1 LFLRLN
7 NREKNLLKILL
18 ILVIILASDIA
29 VSYLEENL
37 TSLKNEKQNI
47 INKINNQDN
56 YQIKDNKHI
65 DDKYIESVES
75 NKNEELKNNFNNSFL
90 DKKTNKDI
98 VLLVENELRD
108 IVNVEYINQESSL
121 DNHNK
126 KQVNLEIKV
135 NGELA
140 NVLKLEGVMKKLRLN
155 NKLEKIEINKLKVNN
170 FDVQNIPNE
179 YKQEKDNIVECKM
192 TVRVI

>member
-1 LFLRLN
+1 MRLN

-155 NKLEKIEINKLKVNN
+155 KKLEKIEINKLKVNN

>member
-1 LFLRLN
+1 MRLN

-65 DDKYIESVES
+65 DDKYIESDEL

>member
-1 LFLRLN
+1 MRLN

-37 TSLKNEKQNI
+37 ISLKNEKQNI

-56 YQIKDNKHI
+56 YQIKDNKRI
-65 DDKYIESVES
+65 DDKYIESVEL

-155 NKLEKIEINKLKVNN
+155 NKFEKIEINKLKVNN
-170 FDVQNIPNE
+170 FDSQNIPNE

>member
-1 LFLRLN
+1 MRLN

-65 DDKYIESVES
+65 DDKYIESVEL

-135 NGELA
+135 NGELT

-170 FDVQNIPNE
+170 FDAQNIPNE

>member
-1 LFLRLN
+1 MRLN

-155 NKLEKIEINKLKVNN
+155 NKFEKIEINKLKVNN
-170 FDVQNIPNE
+170 FDAQNIPNE

>member
-1 LFLRLN
+1 MRLN

-37 TSLKNEKQNI
+37 ISLKNEKQNI

-56 YQIKDNKHI
+56 YQIKDNKRI
-65 DDKYIESVES
+65 DDKYIESVEL

-98 VLLVENELRD
+98 VLLVENEMRD

-170 FDVQNIPNE
+170 FDSQNIPNE

>member
-1 LFLRLN
+1 MRLN

-18 ILVIILASDIA
+18 ILVIILASNIA

-37 TSLKNEKQNI
+37 ISLKNKKQNI

-56 YQIKDNKHI
+56 YQIKDNKRI
-65 DDKYIESVES
+65 DDKYIESVEL

-90 DKKTNKDI
+90 DKKTNKDV

-170 FDVQNIPNE
+170 FDSQNIPNE

>member
-1 LFLRLN
+1 
-7 NREKNLLKILL
+7 
-18 ILVIILASDIA
+18 
-29 VSYLEENL
+29 
-37 TSLKNEKQNI
+37 
-47 INKINNQDN
+47 
-56 YQIKDNKHI
+56 
-65 DDKYIESVES
+65 
-75 NKNEELKNNFNNSFL
+75 ELKNNFNNSFL

-108 IVNVEYINQESSL
+108 IVNIEYINQESSL

-135 NGELA
+135 NGELE

-155 NKLEKIEINKLKVNN
+155 NKFEKIEINKLKVNN
-170 FDVQNIPNE
+170 FDAQNIPNE

>member
-1 LFLRLN
+1 MRLN

-37 TSLKNEKQNI
+37 TILKNEKQNI

-65 DDKYIESVES
+65 DDKYIESVEL

-170 FDVQNIPNE
+170 FDAQNIPNE

>member
-1 LFLRLN
+1 MRLN

-37 TSLKNEKQNI
+37 ISLKNEKQNI

-56 YQIKDNKHI
+56 YQIKDNKRI
-65 DDKYIESVES
+65 DDKYIESVEL

-140 NVLKLEGVMKKLRLN
+140 NVLKLEGVMKELRLN

-170 FDVQNIPNE
+170 FDSQNIPNE

>member
-1 LFLRLN
+1 MRLN

-140 NVLKLEGVMKKLRLN
+140 NLLKLEG
-155 NKLEKIEINKLKVNN
+155 
-170 FDVQNIPNE
+170 
-179 YKQEKDNIVECKM
+179 
-192 TVRVI
+192 

>member
-1 LFLRLN
+1 MRLN

-18 ILVIILASDIA
+18 ILVIMVASDI
-29 VSYLEENL
+29 VVNYLEENL

-56 YQIKDNKHI
+56 YQIKGNKHI
-65 DDKYIESVES
+65 DDKYIESVEL
-75 NKNEELKNNFNNSFL
+75 NENEELKNNFNNSFL

-98 VLLVENELRD
+98 VLLVENELKN
-108 IVNVEYINQESSL
+108 IVNIEYINQESIL

-135 NGELA
+135 NGELE
-140 NVLKLEGVMKKLRLN
+140 NVLKFEDVMKKLRLN

-170 FDVQNIPNE
+170 FDAQNILSE

-192 TVRVI
+192 TVRVT

>member
-1 LFLRLN
+1 MRLN

-65 DDKYIESVES
+65 DDKYIESVEF

>member
-1 LFLRLN
+1 MRLN
-7 NREKNLLKILL
+7 NREKNQLKILL

-140 NVLKLEGVMKKLRLN
+140 NLLKLEGVMKKLRLN

>member
-1 LFLRLN
+1 MRLN
-7 NREKNLLKILL
+7 NREKNLIKILL
-18 ILVIILASDIA
+18 ILVIILATNTI
-29 VSYLEENL
+29 VSQLEENL

-56 YQIKDNKHI
+56 YQIKDNKHR
-65 DDKYIESVES
+65 DDKYIGNVEL

-108 IVNVEYINQESSL
+108 IMNIEYINQESSL

-135 NGELA
+135 NGELE

-155 NKLEKIEINKLKVNN
+155 NKLEKIEINKLKVSN
-170 FDVQNIPNE
+170 FDAQNIPNE

-192 TVRVI
+192 TVRVV

>member
-1 LFLRLN
+1 MRLN

-37 TSLKNEKQNI
+37 ISLKNEKQNI

-56 YQIKDNKHI
+56 YQIKDNKRI
-65 DDKYIESVES
+65 DDKYIESVEL

>member
-1 LFLRLN
+1 MRLN

-65 DDKYIESVES
+65 DDKYIESVEL
-75 NKNEELKNNFNNSFL
+75 NKNEELKNNFNNSFY
-90 DKKTNKDI
+90 
-98 VLLVENELRD
+98 E
-108 IVNVEYINQESSL
+108 
-121 DNHNK
+121 
-126 KQVNLEIKV
+126 
-135 NGELA
+135 
-140 NVLKLEGVMKKLRLN
+140 
-155 NKLEKIEINKLKVNN
+155 
-170 FDVQNIPNE
+170 
-179 YKQEKDNIVECKM
+179 
-192 TVRVI
+192 

>member
-1 LFLRLN
+1 MRLN

-18 ILVIILASDIA
+18 ILVIILASNIA

-37 TSLKNEKQNI
+37 ISLKNKKQNI

-56 YQIKDNKHI
+56 YQIKDNKRI
-65 DDKYIESVES
+65 DDKYIESVEL

-170 FDVQNIPNE
+170 FDSQNIPNE

>member
-1 LFLRLN
+1 MRLN

-37 TSLKNEKQNI
+37 ISLKNEKQNI

-56 YQIKDNKHI
+56 YQIKDNKRI
-65 DDKYIESVES
+65 DDKYIESVEL

-170 FDVQNIPNE
+170 FDSQNIPNE

>member
-1 LFLRLN
+1 MRLN

-18 ILVIILASDIA
+18 ILAIMLATNII
-29 VSYLEENL
+29 VSPLRENL
-37 TSLKNEKQNI
+37 TSLENEKQNI
-47 INKINNQDN
+47 INKINSQDN
-56 YQIKDNKHI
+56 YQIKDNKHK
-65 DDKYIESVES
+65 DDKYIESVEL

-98 VLLVENELRD
+98 VLLVENGLRD
-108 IVNVEYINQESSL
+108 IVNIEYINQESSL

-135 NGELA
+135 NGELE
-140 NVLKLEGVMKKLRLN
+140 NVLKLEGVMKKLKLN
-155 NKLEKIEINKLKVNN
+155 NKLEKIEINKLKTNN
-170 FDVQNIPNE
+170 FDAQNISNE

>member
-1 LFLRLN
+1 MRLN

-18 ILVIILASDIA
+18 ILVIMVASDI
-29 VSYLEENL
+29 VVNYLEENL

-56 YQIKDNKHI
+56 YQIKGNKHI
-65 DDKYIESVES
+65 DDKYIESVEL
-75 NKNEELKNNFNNSFL
+75 NENEELKNNFNNSFL

-98 VLLVENELRD
+98 VLLVENELKN
-108 IVNVEYINQESSL
+108 IVNIEYINQESSL

-135 NGELA
+135 NGELE
-140 NVLKLEGVMKKLRLN
+140 NVLKFEDVMKKLRLN
-155 NKLEKIEINKLKVNN
+155 NKLEKIEIDKLKVNN
-170 FDVQNIPNE
+170 FDAQNILSE

-192 TVRVI
+192 TVRVT

>member
-1 LFLRLN
+1 MRLN

-37 TSLKNEKQNI
+37 ISLKNEKQNI

-56 YQIKDNKHI
+56 YQIKDNKRI
-65 DDKYIESVES
+65 DDKYIESVEL
-75 NKNEELKNNFNNSFL
+75 NKNEELKNNFNNSVL

-170 FDVQNIPNE
+170 FDSQNIPNE

>member
-1 LFLRLN
+1 MRLN

-37 TSLKNEKQNI
+37 ISLKNEKQNI

-56 YQIKDNKHI
+56 YQIKDNKRI
-65 DDKYIESVES
+65 DDKYIESVEL

-170 FDVQNIPNE
+170 FDSQNTPNE

>member
-1 LFLRLN
+1 MRLN

-65 DDKYIESVES
+65 DDKYIESVEL

-90 DKKTNKDI
+90 DKKTDKDI

-121 DNHNK
+121 DNYNK

-170 FDVQNIPNE
+170 FDAQNIPNE

>member
-1 LFLRLN
+1 MRLN

-37 TSLKNEKQNI
+37 TSLKNEKQN
-47 INKINNQDN
+47 KINNQDN

-75 NKNEELKNNFNNSFL
+75 NKNKELKNNFNNSFL
-90 DKKTNKDI
+90 DKKTNKAI

-140 NVLKLEGVMKKLRLN
+140 NVLKLEGVMKKLR
-155 NKLEKIEINKLKVNN
+155 
-170 FDVQNIPNE
+170 
-179 YKQEKDNIVECKM
+179 
-192 TVRVI
+192 

>member
-1 LFLRLN
+1 MRLN

-140 NVLKLEGVMKKLRLN
+140 NLLKLEGVMKKLRLN
-155 NKLEKIEINKLKVNN
+155 NKLEKIEINKLKFNN

>member
-1 LFLRLN
+1 MRLN

-170 FDVQNIPNE
+170 FDAQNIPNE